1 MGTILFEFA
10 KDVDSTV
17 HEIELD
23 KEKEKLL
30 EQRRTKMKRH
40 TSMINVPLSANQKSE
55 MLRYLFQG
63 KPLLCENDFFRKIF
77 FFRKVGSKPE
87 EPGSDTVRPRLM
99 QSKSEIHENSFDS
112 FQDNFQDLESV
123 LTSFQIDDNKKSK
136 YKRRRSLACSMKFWK
151 SKDGSKA

>member
-63 KPLLCENDFFRKIF
+63 KPLLCENDFSGKYF
-77 FFRKVGSKPE
+77 FLGKLDPNQKN
-87 EPGSDTVRPRLM
+87 LA
-99 QSKSEIHENSFDS
+99 
-112 FQDNFQDLESV
+112 
-123 LTSFQIDDNKKSK
+123 QIQ
-136 YKRRRSLACSMKFWK
+136 
-151 SKDGSKA
+151 

>member
-55 MLRYLFQG
+55 MLRYLVQR
-63 KPLLCENDFFRKIF
+63 KPLLCEKKILREIF
-77 FFRKVGSKPE
+77 SFRKVGSKPE
-87 EPGSDTVRPRLM
+87 EPSSVAGRPRLM

-136 YKRRRSLACSMKFWK
+136 YKRRRSLASSMKFWK
-151 SKDGSKA
+151 TKDGSKA